1 MNSDIENLKERA
13 CQFIDTHAQTLID
26 VSHQIHANPE
36 ENYEEHFAA
45 DLLCRTSTDL
55 GLSAD
60 KGAYGAP
67 TGFVAD
73 MGVGNTVCIMSE
85 YDALPDIGHGCG
97 HNVIAAAGLGA
108 AVALGSIAA
117 NAGGRVR

>member
-1 MNSDIENLKERA
+1 MNSDVENLKVRA
-13 CQFIDTHAQTLID
+13 CQFIDEHAQTLID

-36 ENYEEHFAA
+36 QNYEEYFAA
-45 DLLCRTSTDL
+45 DLLCRTSTGL

-73 MGVGNTVCIMSE
+73 MGTGNTVCIMS
-85 YDALPDIGHGCG
+85 
-97 HNVIAAAGLGA
+97 
-108 AVALGSIAA
+108 
-117 NAGGRVR
+117 